1 MKNFLKEQKHLTPR
15 REGARKT
22 KQLLFA
28 ILVSLRLCVK
38 LSIFSHLRMPVLRL
52 AQTALQLRFTGCP
65 AHSQGGEGR
74 EVLNCRAD
82 PLPSGGDNFGSPLDP
97 SICKEV
103 RLIGAAG
110 GELRNNRPFRTGLEP
125 V

>member
-52 AQTALQLRFTGCP
+52 AQAALQLCLAGSTGFLRRDINQQSPTRGECK
-65 AHSQGGEGR
+65 GEG
-74 EVLNCRAD
+74 
-82 PLPSGGDNFGSPLDP
+82 
-97 SICKEV
+97 
-103 RLIGAAG
+103 
-110 GELRNNRPFRTGLEP
+110 
-125 V
+125 